1 MTTETIFELKSP
13 YRTDLKVTGYT
24 FGTGSK
30 SACIIGA
37 LRGNEVQQLYVCSQL
52 IRVLKNLEKK
62 GGIGKHHQILVIPSV
77 NQYAMN
83 VGKRFWAIDNSD
95 INRMFPGDAQGE
107 TTQRVAAGLLER
119 VRGYSYGIQFASFY
133 MPGDFIPHVRMM
145 DTGYQ
150 NSSLATLFGLE
161 YVVVRKPKPYDMAT
175 LNYNWQLKNTHA
187 FSIYTNETD
196 KIDEKSA
203 LEAVAA
209 VLRFL
214 SRMGIIKFDVRSGY
228 LSSIFKEEE
237 LHTVKTPAA
246 GIFRRLQKP
255 GSQVKYGEPLAEVL
269 HPYEGDVIATILS
282 PIDGIVFFSH
292 NAPLTMENQV
302 VFKLMGNTYI

>member
-1 MTTETIFELKSP
+1 MIKETIFELESL
-13 YRTDLKVTGYT
+13 YRTPLKVTGYQ
-24 FGTGSK
+24 FGQGSK
-30 SACIIGA
+30 SACIVGA
-37 LRGNEVQQLYVCSQL
+37 LRGNEFQQLYVCSQL
-52 IRVLKNLEKK
+52 IRVLKNLERK
-62 GGIGKHHQILVIPSV
+62 GGIGKNHQILVIPSV

-83 VGKRFWAIDNSD
+83 VGKRFWAIDNAD

-107 TTQRVAAGLLER
+107 TTQRVAAGLLDH
-119 VRGYSYGIQFASFY
+119 VRNYSYGIQFASFY

-161 YVVVRKPKPYDMAT
+161 YVVVRKPKPFDTAT

-203 LEAVAA
+203 LDAVAA

-228 LSSIFKEEE
+228 LSSIMNEDD
-237 LHTVKTPAA
+237 LHTVKTDCA
-246 GIFRRLQKP
+246 GVFRRLHNP
-255 GSQVKYGEPLAEVL
+255 GAQVKYGEPLAEIL
-269 HPYEGDVIATILS
+269 HPYEGDVIATVQS
-282 PIDGIVFFSH
+282 PIDGIVFFAHS
-292 NAPLTMENQV
+292 APLTMENQV